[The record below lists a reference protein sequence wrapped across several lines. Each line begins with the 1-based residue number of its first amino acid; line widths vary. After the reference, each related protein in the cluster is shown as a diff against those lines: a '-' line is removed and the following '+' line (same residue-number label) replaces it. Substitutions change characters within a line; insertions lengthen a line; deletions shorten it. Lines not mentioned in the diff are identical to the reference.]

1 MKNISLV
8 LNAILFVL
16 VGILFYFQFKDKN
29 KNSVTQQVIK
39 ADGKSIKVPQIAY
52 IDIDSL
58 QTNYAFFKK
67 GIKDLEV
74 AQAAAETELNKKA
87 TAFQTEYQK
96 FIERVQSQ
104 NITQEEGAAMEE
116 KLAYKKQEI
125 DMRSQQLEEQFAQK
139 TQKFD
144 EEFKQKVVDYLIKY
158 NADGRYSYI
167 LPYVRSAINIMY
179 VDKANNITDEVIKG
193 MNEEYSSSKK

>member
-1 MKNISLV
+1 MKNISLI
-8 LNAILFVL
+8 LNAILFLL
-16 VGILFYFQFKDKN
+16 VGVLFYLQFSNKN
-29 KNSVTQQVIK
+29 KSGVTQQVIK
-39 ADGKSIKVPQIAY
+39 TDGKSIKVPQIAY

-58 QTNYAFFKK
+58 QTNYEFFKK
-67 GIKDLEV
+67 GIKDLEA
-74 AQAAAETELNKKA
+74 AQAASESELNRKA
-87 TAFQTEYQK
+87 AAFQTEYQK
-96 FIERVQSQ
+96 FIEKVQSQ

-125 DMRSQQLEEQFAQK
+125 EMRSQQLDEQFAQK
-139 TQKFD
+139 SQKFD

-179 VDKANNITDEVIKG
+179 VDKSYNITDEIIKG
-193 MNEEYSSSKK
+193 MNDEYASAKK

>member
-8 LNAILFVL
+8 LNAVLFLL
-16 VGILFYFQFKDKN
+16 VGVLFYLHFSNKN
-29 KNSVTQQVIK
+29 KSGVTQQVIK

-67 GIKDLEV
+67 GIKDLEA
-74 AQAAAETELNKKA
+74 AQAASESELNRKA
-87 TAFQTEYQK
+87 AAFQTEYQK
-96 FIERVQSQ
+96 FIEKVQSQ

-125 DMRSQQLEEQFAQK
+125 EMRSQQLDEQFAQK
-139 TQKFD
+139 SQKFD

-179 VDKANNITDEVIKG
+179 VDKSNNITDEIIKG
-193 MNEEYSSSKK
+193 MNQEYVSSQK